1 MSANFRKIKCA
12 PSYMAWGEDKAVV
25 VCDTCPNIGYQ
36 LIPAQSNNTSQL
48 TFQINVPQGA
58 GLSKLIMYNIQG
70 TATFSGTV
78 PSGNMGDGVVV
89 GLSDSCMD
97 QVIQNEVVKMGQIQ
111 NNVNRSLIGVELKR
125 VNVSSELDT
134 IFRSGSPAMKDYA
147 TNFAPWMDTVRNV
160 LSPVYNTPV
169 SDTAPAPRCVDIEIT
184 ATDATSVTVAFNVW
198 FASAVSPFCESF
210 AESNAIRGI
219 TTVLNT
225 LNFESSLLRM
235 FSIYVPPTYTVTGLS
250 SISFNTCNLVCRFIT
265 PSAFSL
271 KNYSPSDDIYKITQC
286 QTWVQRVGQTV
297 PARTSTSRSTAVA
310 NLTQIQGSVVPR
322 LILIL
327 VREIQSLLPLNGATQ
342 PRWWAPVTLT
352 NNLSWNNIP
361 VLQGATT
368 RDLYQISVK
377 NGLSQTTF
385 EQFEGRDVTYSGNPY
400 TDEGSYVL
408 GGSPLVLSPREF
420 NISNGCVAGTTSAW
434 TLSGQLTF
442 ANPTY
447 SDISNLELVVCALFD
462 GTLSVN
468 NNNTSLSLG
477 LLSVDQALATLSND
491 QKPVTD
497 IELAEMQDVKNR
509 GYLGGGLFSKIKSLG
524 SKAIEY
530 AIRHPTEV
538 KAALGK
544 AENYYGKAKSYFGRG
559 YDSDEEF
566 VGGAVLDTSSHA
578 IESKRDLSRKYFN
591 KH

>member
-1 MSANFRKIKCA
+1 MSSNFRKIKCA

-25 VCDTCPNIGYQ
+25 VCDSSPNIGYQ
-36 LIPAQSNNTSQL
+36 FIPAQSNNTSQL

-58 GLSKLIMYNIQG
+58 GLSKLIMYNVQG
-70 TATFSGTV
+70 TATFAGTAPAGGDV
-78 PSGNMGDGVVV
+78 GDGVIV

-147 TNFAPWMDTVRNV
+147 TSFAPWINTVRNV

-169 SDTAPAPRCVDIEIT
+169 SDQCPSPRCVDIQIT
-184 ATDATSVTVAFNVW
+184 ATNATSITVAFNVW

-210 AESNAIRGI
+210 AESNAIRGLS
-219 TTVLNT
+219 TVLNT

-235 FSIYVPPTYTVTGLS
+235 FSIYVPATYTLTGLT
-250 SISFNTCNLVCRFIT
+250 SIAFDNCNLVCRFIT
-265 PSAFSL
+265 PSPFSL
-271 KNYSPSDDIYKITQC
+271 KNYNPSDDVYKITQC
-286 QTWVQRVGQTV
+286 QTWVQQVGLTV
-297 PARTSTSRSTAVA
+297 PARTSSSRSTGVA

-322 LILIL
+322 LLLIL
-327 VREIQSLLPLNGATQ
+327 VREIQSLLPLNGATS
-342 PRWWAPVTLT
+342 PRWWAPVVLT
-352 NNLSWNNIP
+352 NNLSWNNVPI
-361 VLQGATT
+361 LQGATT
-368 RDLYQISVK
+368 RDLYQMSVK

-385 EQFEGRDVTYSGNPY
+385 EQFEARDVTYSANSY
-400 TDEGSYVL
+400 TDAGSYVL

-420 NISNGCVAGTTSAW
+420 NIANGAVAGTTAPW
-434 TLSGQLTF
+434 TLSGSLTF

-447 SDISNLELVVCALFD
+447 SNISNLELVVCALFD
-462 GTLSVN
+462 GTLTVN

-491 QKPVTD
+491 QKPITD
-497 IELAEMQDVKNR
+497 VELAEMQDVKNR
-509 GYLGGGLFSKIKSLG
+509 GYLGGSFFSKIKSLG
-524 SKAIEY
+524 NKAIDY
-530 AIRHPTEV
+530 AATHPQQV
-538 KAALGK
+538 LSAF
-544 AENYYGKAKSYFGRG
+544 NKAKSYFGKG
-559 YDSDEEF
+559 YESDEEF

-578 IESKRDLSRKYFN
+578 VESKRNLSRKYFN